1 MLKELTSLYGVSG
14 LETSVRTYLEEKI
27 KNDCDALYQDG
38 MGNLHA
44 VKHGKGPKVLVTAY
58 MDEPGIIITQITKDG
73 YLRFE
78 TVGRIQPAFLVSKR
92 VFINGHAGIISLKA
106 IHLASQEERQT
117 PVKVKQL
124 FVDIGADTREE
135 AEKAVEIGDYGV
147 LDSDYR
153 ELENDMVKGRA
164 LAGRMSCAAAAWLL
178 EQLHCDLHVIFAVQR
193 EIGCRG
199 MQAAAQNVDADFCV
213 VFGAAPAEDK
223 KEKEQDTSWPGDG
236 PVLFQRTGAGC
247 INPALWL
254 KAKETAKEHGIPIQ
268 CCTTEEKG
276 QESVLLQTGK
286 QHRCICLGIP
296 VRYAKSASQIA
307 DQKDFDNLRKLSYAL
322 IENILAEVFQS

>member
-14 LETSVRTYLEEKI
+14 LEMPVRSYLEEKI
-27 KNDCDALYQDG
+27 KNECDALYQDG

-106 IHLASQEERQT
+106 IHLASKEERQT

-147 LDSDYR
+147 IDSDYR
-153 ELENDMVKGRA
+153 ELENNMVKGRA
-164 LAGRMSCAAAAWLL
+164 LAGRMSCAAAVWLL
-178 EQLHCDLHVIFAVQR
+178 EQLHCNLHVIFAVQR

-199 MQAAAQNVDADFCV
+199 MQAAAQNVDADFSV
-213 VFGAAPAEDK
+213 VFDAAPTEDK
-223 KEKEQDTSWPGDG
+223 KEKGQNTPWSGDG
-236 PVLFQRTGAGC
+236 PVLFRRTGAGC
-247 INPALWL
+247 IDPALWL

-268 CCTTEEKG
+268 CCTTKEKG
-276 QESVLLQTGK
+276 QESVLLQTGNR
-286 QHRCICLGIP
+286 HRCICLGIP
-296 VRYAKSASQIA
+296 VRYAGSASQIA
-307 DQKDFDNLRKLSYAL
+307 DKKDFDNLKKLSYAL